1 MKNRFT
7 LLTIAALALCLSLP
21 FAAHAQR
28 NQKAQGRAIPP
39 GPCHQN
45 TRLCLQRMNVQ
56 ISKLRAYVA
65 HVKPGDTV
73 KFNPQPDPPG
83 DPDPWSRSAGE
94 AYRSLLA
101 ELSDLSDHVTD
112 APIYIFPPQKANAGR
127 AAISDA
133 QAKLNSL
140 GQSPKRSEVN
150 VTLSQLSASV
160 RRLSNS
166 LATPLLRR

>member
-1 MKNRFT
+1 MKSRYVLRAIAILTFYLLSAFT
-7 LLTIAALALCLSLP
+7 ASA
-21 FAAHAQR
+21 
-28 NQKAQGRAIPP
+28 QKARKVAFPP

-45 TRLCLQRMNVQ
+45 TKVCLQQMNAQ

-65 HVKPGDTV
+65 HVKPGDPV

-83 DPDPWSRSAGE
+83 DPDPWYRRAGE

-101 ELSDLSDHVTD
+101 ELSDLSDHAADV
-112 APIYIFPPQKANAGR
+112 PIYMSSPPKANAGR

-133 QAKLNSL
+133 QDKLNSL
-140 GQSPKRSEVN
+140 ALPAFGRNRASVDEALNS
-150 VTLSQLSASV
+150 LSASV
-160 RRLSNS
+160 RRLSDS